1 MTPQETFITRLRRH
15 RERNRISLDEIVSAT
30 RIKREQLEA
39 FESGDLTV
47 WPRGIYARAW
57 IRGYAGV
64 IGLDPSDTVDEF
76 CRLFPQGDRRA
87 EGTFRDIAAIISQPS
102 TYQDEP
108 ERPAQGER
116 RRRSPPVDATESPV
130 HAPQKGRTWRDH
142 LLRVMRN
149 ARPDH
154 LLRVVRN
161 ARPGSPRTA
170 RSAHTN

>member
-87 EGTFRDIAAIISQPS
+87 EAIDHAVRIGPVRTISHGIRRLSHKQPFIM
-102 TYQDEP
+102 
-108 ERPAQGER
+108 GGR
-116 RRRSPPVDATESPV
+116 R
-130 HAPQKGRTWRDH
+130 
-142 LLRVMRN
+142 
-149 ARPDH
+149 
-154 LLRVVRN
+154 
-161 ARPGSPRTA
+161 
-170 RSAHTN
+170 HTSL